1 MSDPRRQ
8 ERTGSVMIF
17 AVLLMSAGVFVL
29 AAVLQLAATQGLSG
43 EEEWAAVQRRVT
55 LGNSRSLGRE
65 YMLERIFRGPVPAD
79 PTASSVTFNNLLGG
93 FSIRPAGSPQTNYW
107 LAVSR
112 TNTEGTLNINP
123 FNLMERGG
131 FYRATFDAEFQEGD
145 STPANWSFALRTRSP
160 VAAGY
165 SFAQQRPA
173 NNDLASLAAPP
184 YVDMSGTNEQFFGF
198 YGLPRAPM
206 SSVTNVMTRGSGDV
220 NGYQGYLDVP
230 PGASVYGIFPS
241 AGVQAHPRPG
251 VPEMEIRLDLS
262 VSDPNVLNSVLRYDV
277 PPQAAPDI
285 NGDGVIEDLDGD
297 SLPDPPLPVTQ
308 ITLLGTD
315 DELRRP
321 LHIVA
326 DTNQTALNLL
336 TLSGDNVRRVYF
348 YRAKSFNNGI
358 KFDVNSINAGSWR
371 LGITMSQCNI
381 QFDIGNLE
389 ITGGLRTDGDIT
401 FQGGSANFVPEPDPG
416 GLDFIADRMM
426 WLEDYA
432 PRQ

>member
-1 MSDPRRQ
+1 
-8 ERTGSVMIF
+8 
-17 AVLLMSAGVFVL
+17 MSAGVFVL

-55 LGNSRSLGRE
+55 LGNSRSMGRE
-65 YMLERIFRGPVPAD
+65 YMLERVFRGPVPAD
-79 PTASSVTFNNLLGG
+79 PTASSAVFTNILGG
-93 FSIRPAGSPQTNYW
+93 FSIQPAESARTNYW
-107 LAVSR
+107 AAVST
-112 TNTEGTLNINP
+112 TNTEGTLLINP

-131 FYRATFDAEFQEGD
+131 FYRERFDAKLQEGD

-173 NNDLASLAAPP
+173 NNDLASLATPP
-184 YVDMSGTNEQFFGF
+184 YVDMTGTNEQFFGF
-198 YGLPRAPM
+198 YGLPRVPM

-241 AGVQAHPRPG
+241 NGIQAWPLPG
-251 VPEMEIRLDLS
+251 NPPTMEIRVDLS
-262 VSDPNVLNSVLRYDV
+262 VADPNVLNSVLRYDV
-277 PPQAAPDI
+277 PPQAAPDT
-285 NGDGVIEDLDGD
+285 NADGVIEDLDGNPG
-297 SLPDPPLPVTQ
+297 PDPPLPVYQ
-308 ITLLGTD
+308 IRLLGAE

-348 YRAKSFNNGI
+348 YRAKSSNNGV
-358 KFDVNSINAGSWR
+358 KFDVNSIDAGSWR

-381 QFDIGNLE
+381 QFDIGNVE

-401 FQGGSANFVPEPDPG
+401 FQGGSANFVPEADPG

-426 WLEDYA
+426 WLEDYRA
-432 PRQ
+432 QQ